1 MKITIALG
9 ALMAKKRLS
18 LTELSDRTG
27 IDISQLTLLRNGEAE
42 AVRFSTLS
50 ALAKAFDCQPSE
62 LLEDA
67 GSVKYHTADKA
78 SD

>member
-1 MKITIALG
+1 MKITIALS

-27 IDISQLTLLRNGEAE
+27 IDIAQLLLLRSGEAE

-50 ALAKAFDCQPSE
+50 LLAKAFDCPPSE
-62 LLEDA
+62 LLEEA
-67 GSVKYHTADKA
+67 GPVMVHSGDKA